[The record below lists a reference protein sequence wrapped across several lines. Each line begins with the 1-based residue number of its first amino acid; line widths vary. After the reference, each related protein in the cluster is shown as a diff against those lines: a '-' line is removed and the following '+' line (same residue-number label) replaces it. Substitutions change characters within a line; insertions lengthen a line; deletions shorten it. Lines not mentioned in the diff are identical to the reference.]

1 MPNAS
6 LAMRFDVAGGS
17 YQTNTSAYSLENGN
31 NEFILPTE
39 ATGSDSPGM
48 VTFVGA
54 KSRLR
59 FPGLDHIGLKEY
71 PLLDFEEGGDQPGI
85 RVVSEF

>member
-1 MPNAS
+1 MWQA
-6 LAMRFDVAGGS
+6 AA
-17 YQTNTSAYSLENGN
+17 QTNTSAYSLENGN

-54 KSRLR
+54 KVKAARGDWTTSGSRNT
-59 FPGLDHIGLKEY
+59 